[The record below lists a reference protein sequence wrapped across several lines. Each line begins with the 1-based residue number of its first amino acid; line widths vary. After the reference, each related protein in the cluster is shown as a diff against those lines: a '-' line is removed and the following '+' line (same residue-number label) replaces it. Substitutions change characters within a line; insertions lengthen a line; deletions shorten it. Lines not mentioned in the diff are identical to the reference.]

1 MGINV
6 SNVSKEA
13 INLRYSA
20 FLGIM
25 YVSTP
30 ESEEAIK
37 AAKAEVGETEVKKGF
52 TGTKGDGSSAK
63 ALASLVAKGVKPV
76 TTLTGFLTSA
86 QVIMREYEGRSWP
99 YLNVGIKDEDRFYL
113 SVDLSNAAAQMLA
126 RKLVNARVGEWT
138 ELRLFATYDA
148 KEGAGKAYANHGCT
162 LKQGGAEVQ
171 RVDPSEQLIPLKEE
185 AKAKL
190 AEAGVDDKETVGKR
204 LSKVELDY
212 HISLMDKVNAK
223 FTAFYEERKQQQQQE
238 KVPA

>member
-6 SNVSKEA
+6 SNNASKEA

-20 FLGIM
+20 FLGMM

-30 ESEEAIK
+30 ESEAAIK
-37 AAKAEVGETEVKKGF
+37 DAKAEVGESEVKKGF
-52 TGTKGDGSSAK
+52 TGNKGDGSSAK
-63 ALASLVAKGVKPV
+63 SLASLAAKGVKPV
-76 TTLTGFLTSA
+76 TLTGFLTSA
-86 QVIMREYEGRSWP
+86 QVIMREHEGRSSP

-126 RKLVNARVGEWT
+126 RKLVNARVGELT

-148 KEGAGKAYANHGCT
+148 KEGAKAYANHGCT

-171 RVDPSEQLIPLKEE
+171 GINPSEQLIPLKEE

-223 FTAFYEERKQQQQQE
+223 FTAFYERKQQQQQE